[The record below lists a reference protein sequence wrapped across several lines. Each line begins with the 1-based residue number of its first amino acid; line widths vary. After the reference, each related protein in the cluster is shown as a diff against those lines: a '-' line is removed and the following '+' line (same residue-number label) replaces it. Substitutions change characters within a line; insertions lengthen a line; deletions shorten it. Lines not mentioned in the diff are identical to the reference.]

1 MQRIDSSE
9 TMPANLRGGYVAL
22 GNFDGFHLGHQAVV
36 GAAVERARAAGRPAI
51 VATFDPHPMRYF
63 RPHSSYFR
71 LTSLDQR
78 AALFAEAGVDAMYV
92 FEFDTALAALSAEAF
107 VTECL
112 VGDLGVA
119 GVATGEDFTFGK
131 DRSGDIPLMRAL
143 GAEHSFIVDTIA
155 PVQLDGET
163 VSSTRIRQALRAGNP
178 REAARLLTRPYTIEG
193 VVQHGDKIG
202 RTLGFPT
209 ANIDMANY
217 LRPRF
222 GIYAVR
228 GRLADGRVL
237 DGAANLGVR
246 PTFDPAK
253 ELLEPYFFDFDGDL
267 YDQAIGVELIDFIRP
282 EAKFDSFDALK
293 AQMVEDVAAAR
304 QTLSRLPGEGR
315 GPVSGRS

>member
-1 MQRIDSSE
+1 MERRSSGSAV
-9 TMPANLRGGYVAL
+9 PAHLRGGFVAL

-36 GAAVERARAAGRPAI
+36 GRAVERARSSGKPAI

-63 RPHSSYFR
+63 RPDSAYFR

-78 AALFAEAGVDAMYV
+78 AALFAAAGVDAMYV
-92 FEFDTALAALSAEAF
+92 FDFDAALAALSAEQF
-107 VTECL
+107 VAQCL
-112 VGDLGVA
+112 VGNLGVA

-131 DRSGDIPLMRAL
+131 GRSGDIPLMRKL
-143 GAEHSFIVDTIA
+143 GEANGFTVDTIA
-155 PVQLDGET
+155 PVQLDGAT
-163 VSSTRIRQALRAGNP
+163 VSSTRIREALRNGEP

-193 VVQHGDKIG
+193 VVQHGDKVG

-217 LRPRF
+217 LRPKF

-228 GRLADGRVL
+228 GRLSDGRVL

-246 PTFDPAK
+246 PSFDPPK
-253 ELLEPYFFDFDGDL
+253 ELLEPYFLDFDGDL
-267 YDQAIGVELIDFIRP
+267 YGQMIAVELIDFIRP
-282 EAKFDSFDALK
+282 EAKFDSMDALK
-293 AQMVEDVAAAR
+293 AQMADDVTTAR
-304 QTLSRLPGEGR
+304 RLLSHFPGESR